1 MFPTAQSIEECGAL
15 RAAASAPSIE
25 QEIQAKG
32 LTAPRVTPARINQV
46 IANEYYFT
54 AGDGIEHALRDVPT
68 SMVTYPVAL
77 SLLTICVLE
86 LANGY
91 TVLGKSACASPENFD
106 AELGKRI
113 AREDAVKQIWPLEGY
128 LLRQQ
133 LHEDALLEAE
143 KPVVISPA
151 EQLSRDLTEQAR
163 SEALGG

>member
-1 MFPTAQSIEECGAL
+1 
-15 RAAASAPSIE
+15 
-25 QEIQAKG
+25 
-32 LTAPRVTPARINQV
+32 
-46 IANEYYFT
+46 
-54 AGDGIEHALRDVPT
+54 
-68 SMVTYPVAL
+68 
-77 SLLTICVLE
+77 VLE